1 MTRALTFRRVVFPQV
16 WRASLPALVN
26 EMSLVIKGSPAVAVI
41 GVVDLTRV
49 AVRWTTLTYEP
60 IPPFLTATVIYVVVV
75 MSLIRVQRYSERR
88 LVAKYGTL

>member
-1 MTRALTFRRVVFPQV
+1 VEGD
-16 WRASLPALVN
+16 LPALVN

-60 IPPFLTATVIYVVVV
+60 IPPFLNGHRHLCRPW
-75 MSLIRVQRYSERR
+75 S
-88 LVAKYGTL
+88 